1 MPLPAAAPSAVRIP
15 NDEEFTTYLIAVG
28 LAFIFWPLKLIWS
41 TVHLGPQAK
50 QVLLKTLPS
59 ALSAYLRRERVQ
71 WAKQLRQNRQ
81 SLSSAVKSRAF
92 VKTLSA
98 PVRRKTIVWESF
110 SGNGALCNPEALFRQ
125 MIEDPQY
132 RQFRHT
138 WVLSAKAWES
148 PFRAE
153 FADHPRVDFVK
164 YRSTSYFEKLESSQY
179 LFNNATFPAEFI
191 KRPDQTYV
199 NLWHGTPLKKMGYD
213 IENGADGARNVLR
226 NFMSADYLVSQNSFM
241 TNEMYLGAYKLANV
255 FDGAIIEEGY
265 PRTDSM
271 FASNAGS
278 LARKALRGRGIETDG
293 KKVLLYAPTWRG
305 ESFYKPNADAN
316 RLKATVRALRERPE
330 LKDWVVLLKAHQV
343 IFDQLIDDPEFSDFL
358 IPNDVPANEALA
370 MSDILL
376 TDYSSIFID
385 YLATGRPIAFHI
397 PDSDS
402 YSSDR
407 GMYLDST
414 ELPGP
419 TSRTDQQL
427 VENIVAIAE
436 AGQLASAFP
445 LECDRYSK
453 LAPQLTDKDDGKA
466 GSRILDVIFGENEA
480 KYNVRRG
487 FSDGRKKLVI
497 YLGGMITNGITSSAL
512 NLLHSID
519 SDEYDVTAFFYRSG
533 QRDRKENAAMI
544 PGHVRQVIRDGSI
557 LQLPL
562 LGSMNDLENS
572 SFDELPETDKAETI
586 WDWEWRRIF
595 GHAQFDAAV
604 DFSGYSSYWTRIV
617 AHATA
622 PRKVIWLHNDLVA
635 DAEREVNGV
644 RPHFRNLTGVFKLY
658 RDFDALVS
666 VSPDLDKINQR
677 SLGRYVRGKKFTSA
691 RNTINVDRIRSGT
704 GGSMA
709 INDAGGDTSLQNLGD
724 AVKALG
730 QFYSYDEII
739 TEASRQRSLSSFV
752 GDNGGSTFVTVG
764 RLSPEKNHARLI
776 RAFAQIAVDE
786 PDAKLVII
794 GEGPLQNELKQLSVS
809 LGIAGQVQF
818 TGRLRNPYSVMSACD
833 CFVMSSDYEGQPIVI
848 LEARVLGLPI
858 VTTRFGSVESAMED
872 SGGLIVDTDEDAL
885 AEGLRKFLD
894 GQIRA
899 RAFDGDDYNR
909 TVMKE
914 FVDVVFGTAENTVAE
929 ATSTARPLTSTS

>member
-1 MPLPAAAPSAVRIP
+1 M
-15 NDEEFTTYLIAVG
+15 
-28 LAFIFWPLKLIWS
+28 
-41 TVHLGPQAK
+41 HLGPQSK
-50 QVLLKTLPS
+50 QLLLKTLPS
-59 ALSAYLRRERVQ
+59 ATSAYLRRERVQ
-71 WAKQLRQNRQ
+71 WAKQLRQNKR
-81 SLSSAVKSRAF
+81 SLLSAVRSRKF

-98 PVRRKTIVWESF
+98 PVRKKTIVWESF

-125 MIEDPQY
+125 MVDDAKY
-132 RQFRHT
+132 REFRHT
-138 WVLSAKAWES
+138 WVLSTKAWDS

-153 FADHPRVDFVK
+153 FAKHPRVDFVK
-164 YRSTSYFEKLESSQY
+164 YRSTSYFERLESSQY

-199 NLWHGTPLKKMGYD
+199 NMWHGTPLKKMGYD

-241 TNEMYLGAYKLANV
+241 TNEMYLGAYKLANI

-271 FASNAGS
+271 FASNAGDP
-278 LARKALRGRGIETDG
+278 ARKALRRRGIETDG

-316 RLKATVRALRERPE
+316 RLKATLRTLRERPE
-330 LKDWVVLLKAHQV
+330 LQDWVVLLKAHQV
-343 IFDQLIDDPEFSDFL
+343 IFDQLTDDPEFAEFL

-370 MSDILL
+370 MSDMLL

-407 GMYLDST
+407 GMYLDPSD
-414 ELPGP
+414 LPGP

-427 VENIVAIAE
+427 VENVVDMVDVDRFK
-436 AGQLASAFP
+436 SAFP
-445 LECDRYSK
+445 RESERYSK
-453 LAPQLTDKDDGKA
+453 LASELTVKDDGRA
-466 GSRILDVIFGENEA
+466 GSRVLDVVFGGNEA
-480 KYNVRRG
+480 NYKVRRG
-487 FSDGRKKLVI
+487 FHDGRKKLVV

-512 NLLHSID
+512 NLLNSID

-544 PGHVRQVIRDGSI
+544 PGHVRQVIRDASI
-557 LQLPL
+557 LQLPM
-562 LGSMNDLENS
+562 LGSMNDLENT
-572 SFDELPETDKAETI
+572 SFEDLSESDAAETI

-595 GHAQFDAAV
+595 GHAQFDVAV

-635 DAEREVNGV
+635 DAEREVSGV

-666 VSPDLDKINQR
+666 VSPDLDRINQK
-677 SLGRYVRGKKFTSA
+677 SLTRYAPARKFTSA
-691 RNTINVDRIRSGT
+691 RNTINVERIRTGT

-709 INDAGGDTSLQNLGD
+709 SNFAAGDYSLQNLGH

-752 GDNGGSTFVTVG
+752 GDGGGATFVTVG

-776 RAFAQIAVDE
+776 RAFAKIAPEE

-794 GEGPLQNELKQLSVS
+794 GEGPLENELKQLAVS
-809 LGIAGQVQF
+809 LGIAGMVQF

-858 VTTRFGSVESAMED
+858 VTTRFGSVESAMEA
-872 SGGLIVDTDEDAL
+872 SGGLIVDRDEEEL
-885 AEGLRKFLD
+885 AEGLRTFLRGD
-894 GQIRA
+894 ISA

-909 TVMKE
+909 SVMEE
-914 FVDVVFGTAENTVAE
+914 FIQVVFGNTNEVMTEKSPVAE
-929 ATSTARPLTSTS
+929 PITSTS